1 MTRPDRNPVPP
12 MKEFPV
18 PINRKGLPVQPLWL
32 LSVLSVLSAAALT
45 CGLAWGDGCRHGP
58 CHRRAGGRG
67 NGMPDPA
74 LLPVPGT
81 AHDALDA
88 DPAAAYQH
96 GRQEVAYFNKGIRNH
111 RVYRCGNPI
120 HR

>member
-32 LSVLSVLSAAALT
+32 LSVLSVLSAAALA
-45 CGLAWGDGCRHGP
+45 CGLAWGTGVVTVP
-58 CHRRAGGRG
+58 ATAVQAVAGTVCA
-67 NGMPDPA
+67 PA

-88 DPAAAYQH
+88 DPAAIRQH
-96 GRQEVAYFNKGIRNH
+96 GTAVHH
-111 RVYRCGNPI
+111 RYACGTPPC
-120 HR
+120 